1 MEQWHVPIVTLNKIL
16 QLNSNQ
22 VVGNPQKE
30 QVFFEGK
37 PEQEIYRN
45 PLHCESSNLNG
56 CAKQTSSTTLIS
68 FECDIVI
75 CSISVVVGGAI
86 DGAGVTF
93 NVNVFP
99 KSVGTQQG
107 PKTEFRFFNH
117 QPPDESHSQSTLL
130 GREKEENNFM
140 LDVSAWGWGWV
151 GGVL

>member
-86 DGAGVTF
+86 DGAGATF
-93 NVNVFP
+93 NVDGRSFASSTTSHQMNPIP
-99 KSVGTQQG
+99 KVLCLEGKRK
-107 PKTEFRFFNH
+107 KTI
-117 QPPDESHSQSTLL
+117 SC
-130 GREKEENNFM
+130 
-140 LDVSAWGWGWV
+140 
-151 GGVL
+151 